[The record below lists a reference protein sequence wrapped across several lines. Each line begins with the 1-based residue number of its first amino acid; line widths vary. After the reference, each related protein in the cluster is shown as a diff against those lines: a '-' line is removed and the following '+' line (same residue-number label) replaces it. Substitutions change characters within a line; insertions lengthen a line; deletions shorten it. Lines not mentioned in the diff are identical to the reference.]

1 MQGIVQGNAKPPP
14 PLVAGEGAKSKP
26 SGSPVLHGGLLM
38 RQPKPWYR
46 AALGAWYVEHHAK
59 QVRLGEHP
67 DGASPPKK
75 TKGSWNPPPVIL
87 DAFYKLMATDPANL
101 PKAGQI
107 LVAQVCDLFLSHAE
121 KHNERA
127 TYVWYKHFLQ
137 NFSTLYGRV
146 AAGELKPFHVTKWLD
161 ANTWKGGQR
170 NAVIALKRA
179 FNWADQQGVLTPN
192 PLRNVQKPPAGRRTR
207 IVTTAERE
215 EILAAVPDRN
225 FKEFLT
231 ALYLT
236 GCRPS
241 EVSRV
246 TAANVNLELGVWIF
260 EQHKT
265 GKPRVIYL
273 NPEMVEM
280 SRRLVAERP
289 DGPLFPSRKLNRP
302 FSKNAIRCR
311 LRNLRKRL
319 PHLKGVVAYAYRH
332 SYASGALENGVGIAQ
347 VAELLG
353 HTDTRMVSR
362 HYGHLNQKVAH
373 MKDAAKKA
381 VGG

>member
-1 MQGIVQGNAKPPP
+1 
-14 PLVAGEGAKSKP
+14 
-26 SGSPVLHGGLLM
+26 M
-38 RQPKPWYR
+38 RQPKPWFR
-46 AALGAWYVEHHAK
+46 TSKSAWYVQYRGK
-59 QVRLGEHP
+59 KVLLGGHP
-67 DGASPPKK
+67 DGAPPPKQ
-75 TKGSWNPPPVIL
+75 TNGTWNAPAVIR

-107 LVAQVCDLFLSHAE
+107 VVAQVCDLFLAHSE
-121 KHNERA
+121 KHNEKA
-127 TYVWYKHFLQ
+127 TYVWYRHFLQ
-137 NFSTLYGRV
+137 SFSTLYGRI
-146 AAGELKPFHVTKWLD
+146 AAAELKPFHVTKWLD

-192 PLRNVQKPPAGRRTR
+192 PLRNVQKPPATRRTR

-246 TAANVNLELGVWIF
+246 TAAHVNLDLGVWIF

-265 GKPRVIYL
+265 GKKTGKPRIIYL
-273 NPEMVEM
+273 NPDMVEM

-289 DGPLFPSRKLNRP
+289 EGPLFPSRKQNRP
-302 FSKNAIRCR
+302 FSKNAIRIRFRR
-311 LRNLRKRL
+311 LRSKL
-319 PHLKGVVAYAYRH
+319 PHLKGIVAYAYRH
-332 SYASGALENGVGIAQ
+332 SYASAALENGVGIAQ

-353 HTDTRMVSR
+353 HTDTRMVSK